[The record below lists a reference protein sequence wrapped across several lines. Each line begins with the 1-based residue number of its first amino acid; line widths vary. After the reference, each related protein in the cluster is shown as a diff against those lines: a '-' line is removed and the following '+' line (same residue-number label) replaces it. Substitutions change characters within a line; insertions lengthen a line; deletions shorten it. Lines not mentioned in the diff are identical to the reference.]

1 MLTQLAASLQSAD
14 VRDPPSQLEPVS
26 ENSSVSGSHAF
37 YTDRHQHSQIFR
49 LPTEILE
56 SVFFHC
62 TDPAR
67 NHGHD
72 IEPLI
77 EKAALPTLAA
87 LTHVCRSWRMAALK
101 YGALWCQI
109 SDDLRGRW
117 SSVFIERSGP
127 APIDVHI
134 TLPRHPTRT
143 RVAIQSQVHR
153 VRELHVTGRPDDMAI
168 FLLGIRN
175 QPAPMLRSLAFHRPP
190 ENLRVTFTDPYYL
203 TLPDELFNGIAPRLE
218 ELTLCS
224 NIEVQFS
231 SLIISN
237 LRSLQVH
244 GGLTLSRLHAVLRHT
259 PNLQTLFVYCGFYD
273 EEVFHSLPHG
283 IIGIGTLADDTAD
296 VSPIEL
302 PHLDTLSLECDSSVD
317 SARFIEALRFPKS
330 TLLSLMVPLYMQGN
344 TAELVVAILLESI
357 ADHVRGSDKH
367 GISRIES
374 VLYEHTTLKDDT
386 SIISIIG
393 WSADPDG
400 GSSPI
405 LPGSPSSNR
414 APVFELRYTW
424 EPYTR
429 QSEVMWEPLFVT
441 SNTLPLAGTRFLAI
455 ANKSFTQVETGR
467 RDLSS
472 FNDVEI
478 LLVKGEQWELSSLL
492 RTISSPILSHPTSSH
507 LGAATI
513 SPADGEVEDATT
525 TMLLPRLKNLII
537 TTRDIKAL
545 GGRLVIDLVKLVRSR
560 KGVVDSVAFE
570 GCDWVSPH
578 ISNMLRPYVRVTWD
592 GKGPEHRAPVT
603 SGEKRLGT
611 LPEGGTI

>member
-1 MLTQLAASLQSAD
+1 M
-14 VRDPPSQLEPVS
+14 
-26 ENSSVSGSHAF
+26 
-37 YTDRHQHSQIFR
+37 
-49 LPTEILE
+49 
-56 SVFFHC
+56 
-62 TDPAR
+62 
-67 NHGHD
+67 
-72 IEPLI
+72 
-77 EKAALPTLAA
+77 
-87 LTHVCRSWRMAALK
+87 SWVTI
-101 YGALWCQI
+101 G
-109 SDDLRGRW
+109 
-117 SSVFIERSGP
+117 RSGP

-143 RVAIQSQVHR
+143 RVAIQSQLHR
-153 VRELHVTGRPDDMAI
+153 VRELHVTGRPDDMSI

-203 TLPDELFNGIAPRLE
+203 TLPNELFNGVAPRLE

-244 GGLTLSRLHAVLRHT
+244 GGMTLSRLHAVLRHT
-259 PNLQTLFVYCGFYD
+259 PNLRTLFVYCGFYD
-273 EEVFHSLPHG
+273 EEVFDSLPHG
-283 IIGIGTLADDTAD
+283 IIGIGSLADDTVD

-302 PHLDTLSLECDSSVD
+302 THLETLFLECDSFSD
-317 SARFIEALRFPKS
+317 SARFIEGLRFPKTTFI
-330 TLLSLMVPLYMQGN
+330 TLWVPLYMQGN
-344 TAELVVAILLESI
+344 TAELVVAVLLESI

-374 VLYEHTTLKDDT
+374 VSYEHTTLKDDT
-386 SIISIIG
+386 SIIGITG

-400 GSSPI
+400 GPSPI
-405 LPGSPSSNR
+405 FPGSPSSNR

-441 SNTLPLAGTRFLAI
+441 SNTLPLSGTRFLAI
-455 ANKSFTQVETGR
+455 TNKSFTQVETGR
-467 RDLSS
+467 RDLSG

-492 RTISSPILSHPTSSH
+492 RAISAPISSHPTGAHLGTTTISSV
-507 LGAATI
+507 G
-513 SPADGEVEDATT
+513 GEVEDPTATI
-525 TMLLPRLKNLII
+525 LLPRLKNLII
-537 TTRDIKAL
+537 TTRDIKSL

-560 KGVVDSVAFE
+560 KGVMDSVAFE

-592 GKGPEHRAPVT
+592 GKGPEHRAPAT
-603 SGEKRLGT
+603 DRNKRLGT